1 METLESISASLKT
14 TEGIR
19 SIVRTMKSLSAAS
32 IHQYESAADA
42 IAEYSDTVDQGLQVV
57 LRTGEAQRPDGRIW
71 QRDTVEG
78 GRNAV
83 IVIGS
88 DRGLCGRFNDKIAAF
103 ASKNF
108 LQTRDGT
115 QEKPILCVMG
125 LRAAARLSTE
135 GHDANEIIGLPGSA
149 GGLSKA
155 AQQVITYIERLN
167 RTESVTRVHLA
178 HNSRTAGSGS
188 TPVAHPI
195 LPVPPD
201 YLEALTRKPWP
212 SRSLPMFRMEGKALL
227 EWLLRETIY
236 VAVYRAL
243 AESLASEHAS
253 RLASMQNAEHNI
265 TERKEELLAS
275 FRRKRQESITGE
287 LLDLIVGYETSQQ
300 PQE

>member
-1 METLESISASLKT
+1 VESLESISASLKT

-108 LQTRDGT
+108 LKTRDGT

-125 LRAAARLSTE
+125 LRAAARLSTD

-155 AQQVITYIERLN
+155 AQQVITYIESLN